1 MKVKI
6 KERINVEN
14 ILCLFI
20 IICPILD
27 ILSFLFRNTFN
38 TNISPSTVLR
48 PLIPVGVIIYLF
60 FKKDKKFKLYTFL
73 VFIVFAIYGI
83 IHLYFFEK
91 VRTASSYSNVIHEA
105 QYIVNYS
112 FMILNLFI
120 YSYVFKDKNTD
131 KLKKS
136 VLYATWIY
144 ILSIYLA
151 IVTKTSSNT
160 YMEEKIGYKGWFE
173 SGNSIGAILILTMFV
188 YISYLKNIS
197 TKK

>member
-20 IICPILD
+20 IICTILE
-27 ILSFLFRNTFN
+27 ILIFLFRNTFN